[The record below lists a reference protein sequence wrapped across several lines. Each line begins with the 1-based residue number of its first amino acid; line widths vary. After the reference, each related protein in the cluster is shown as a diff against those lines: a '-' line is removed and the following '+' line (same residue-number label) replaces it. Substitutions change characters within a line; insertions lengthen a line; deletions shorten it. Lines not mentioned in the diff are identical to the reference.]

1 VSDGTWN
8 WIGEDTVLAIHDVQ
22 LAEHGGLSGLR
33 DPALMQSALARP
45 RNLAAYGEPDAAR
58 LAAAYAYGLV
68 RNHAFA
74 DGNKRTAFVEA
85 LVFLLDNGFSFIGE
99 DAESV
104 TAMLALA
111 SGDMEE
117 EEFAAWLRARIQ
129 PAAA

>member
-1 VSDGTWN
+1 VSEGAWN
-8 WIGEDTVLAIHDVQ
+8 WIGEDTVLAIHDAQ
-22 LAEHGGLSGLR
+22 LAEHGGLSGMR
-33 DPALMQSALARP
+33 DFALMQSALARP

-58 LAAAYAYGLV
+58 LAAAYAYALV

-74 DGNKRTAFVEA
+74 DGNKRTAFVVA
-85 LVFLLDNGFSFIGE
+85 LVFLLDNGFAFIGE

-111 SGDMEE
+111 SGDTEE
-117 EEFAAWLRARIQ
+117 EIFAAWLRPRSQ